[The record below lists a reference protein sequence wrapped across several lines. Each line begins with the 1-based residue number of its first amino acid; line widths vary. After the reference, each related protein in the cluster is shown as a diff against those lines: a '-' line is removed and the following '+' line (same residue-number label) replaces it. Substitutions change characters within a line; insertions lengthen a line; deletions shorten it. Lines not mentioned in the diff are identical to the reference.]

1 MRKQRIKDIKNR
13 TFYKKTEVN
22 KIELS
27 LISRIKEKN
36 FLFKLEKNK
45 LFNFCTKIVNR
56 CILSNRK
63 KCVHKRFRISRI
75 MLRNTVVNGLILG
88 LKKAS
93 F

>member
-13 TFYKKTEVN
+13 VLFKKREIDQ
-22 KIELS
+22 IEIN
-27 LISRIKEKN
+27 LISKLREKN
-36 FLFKLEKNK
+36 FLFRLEGNRKFK
-45 LFNFCTKIVNR
+45 GGSRIVNR

-63 KCVHKRFRISRI
+63 KCIHKKFRISRI
-75 MLRNTVVNGLILG
+75 MLRNTVINGLILG